1 MSNDVI
7 RDIIEA
13 HREIGWV
20 LEPEAKRAL
29 KAAGVAV
36 PRFGWARTIDE
47 ARDTAAAIGFP
58 GVVKRVSPK
67 ALHKSDVGGVSLGIA
82 DDAALKMAFERY
94 SGFEPFHGVLIEETV
109 SGIELILG
117 MKNDFQFGPV
127 ILLGMGGTGVE
138 VYRDT
143 AIRMAP
149 LTAPE
154 VRSMLDDLKA
164 GVLLKGYR
172 GTAPVNQD
180 ALIELTLRFSDLAMA
195 LADDVSSIDL
205 NPVMCN
211 ENACIVADARMVLT
225 TSG

>member
-1 MSNDVI
+1 MSNDTI
-7 RDIIEA
+7 RDIVEA

-29 KAAGVAV
+29 QLAGITV
-36 PRFGWARTIDE
+36 PRFGWARSWEE
-47 ARDTAAAIGFP
+47 ARDTAASIGFP
-58 GVVKRVSPK
+58 VVVKLVSPA
-67 ALHKSDVGGVSLGIA
+67 ALHKSEVGGVSVGII
-82 DDAALKMAFERY
+82 DDAALEAVYERY
-94 SGFEPFHGVLIEETV
+94 TGFEPFHGVLIEEMV
-109 SGIELILG
+109 RGIELIIG
-117 MKNDFQFGPV
+117 MKNDYQFGPV

-149 LTAPE
+149 LKAPD

-164 GVLLKGYR
+164 GVLLKGHR
-172 GTAPVNQD
+172 GAAPVNHE
-180 ALIELTLRFSDLAMA
+180 ALIDLTLRFSTLVMDLADA
-195 LADDVSSIDL
+195 VSSIDL

-211 ENACIVADARMVLT
+211 EKACIVADARMVLT

>member
-1 MSNDVI
+1 MSNDAI
-7 RDIIEA
+7 TDILEA

-29 KAAGVAV
+29 QLAGIAV
-36 PRFGWARTIDE
+36 PRFGWARSLEE
-47 ARDTAAAIGFP
+47 ALETSASIGFP
-58 GVVKRVSPK
+58 VVIKLVSPD
-67 ALHKSDVGGVSLGIA
+67 ALHKSEVGGVSVGIA
-82 DDAALKMAFERY
+82 DDAALEAVYKRY
-94 SGFEPFHGVLIEETV
+94 SAFDPFHGVLVEEMLH
-109 SGIELILG
+109 GIELIIG
-117 MKNDFQFGPV
+117 MQNDYQFGPV

-149 LTAPE
+149 LKHTD

-164 GVLLKGYR
+164 GALLKGYR
-172 GTAPVNQD
+172 GAAPVNRE
-180 ALIELTLRFSDLAMA
+180 ALIDLTLRFSTLAMQ
-195 LADDVSSIDL
+195 LADAVSSIDL

-211 ENACIVADARMVLT
+211 EKACIVADARMVLS